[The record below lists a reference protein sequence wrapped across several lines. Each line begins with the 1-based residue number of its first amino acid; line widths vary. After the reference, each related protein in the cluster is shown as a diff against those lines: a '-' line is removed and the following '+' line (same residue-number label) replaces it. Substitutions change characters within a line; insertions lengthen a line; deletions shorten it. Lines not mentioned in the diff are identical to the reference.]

1 MDIKIRQAT
10 SSDLVALLRFEQGIV
25 EAERHFD
32 PTLKGG
38 LIRYYDVERMIGA
51 DHVHLLVAE
60 SGGELIGC
68 GFARIEA
75 AKPYLKHPVHAYL
88 GLMYVDPA
96 HRGRSVNEKIV
107 GALKRWCRSRQVREL
122 RLEVYRGNRSAL
134 RAYNKAGFSEHMVEM
149 RLELTDG

>member
-25 EAERHFD
+25 ETERHFD

-51 DHVHLLVAE
+51 EDAHLLVAE

-88 GLMYVDPA
+88 GLMYVEPA
-96 HRGRSVNEKIV
+96 HRGRSINEKIV
-107 GALKRWCRSRQVREL
+107 SALKQWCRSRQVREL
-122 RLEVYRGNRSAL
+122 RLEVYRDNRGAQ
-134 RAYNKAGFSEHMVEM
+134 RAYHKAGFSEHIVEM
-149 RLELTDG
+149 RLELTDE